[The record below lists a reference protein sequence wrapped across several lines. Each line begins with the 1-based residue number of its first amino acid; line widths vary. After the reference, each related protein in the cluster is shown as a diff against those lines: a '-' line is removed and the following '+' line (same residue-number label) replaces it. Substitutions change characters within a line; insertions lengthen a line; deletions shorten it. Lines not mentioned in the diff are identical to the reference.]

1 MRRSFA
7 FLPALL
13 LLVAAPLAAQD
24 PQTPVDT
31 IAPAPAPPAPTDT
44 AAPPPAPA
52 DAAPAAPAPAAPAAD
67 TAQAA
72 PGHDWEFSLNPAS
85 RAPGASGAVEV
96 TSGDPQNS
104 FVVAVSG
111 LPEVSSLDAEEF
123 DAEVYTVWVV
133 PSKDRVPESTLAGVL
148 VVDESGGGRF
158 EGSTDLD
165 TFGIIVAGATE
176 ESPLL
181 RAQGAVLTGIPVSTA
196 PPPAETPAAEAPPQ
210 PAPEAPGPDA
220 PAPEAPAPDA
230 PAPDPAAPETPA
242 PAAPAPEYPAPSPPP
257 PTPQR

>member
-1 MRRSFA
+1 M
-7 FLPALL
+7 PAP
-13 LLVAAPLAAQD
+13 A
-24 PQTPVDT
+24 PVDT
-31 IAPAPAPPAPTDT
+31 APAAPAPAA
-44 AAPPPAPA
+44 
-52 DAAPAAPAPAAPAAD
+52 AAPAPAAPAAD
-67 TAQAA
+67 AAQAA

-96 TSGDPQNS
+96 TSGEPQNS

-111 LPEVSSLDAEEF
+111 LPSVDALDAEEF
-123 DAEVYTVWVV
+123 DAEVYTVWIV

-148 VVDESGGGRF
+148 VVDESGGGRL
-158 EGSTDLD
+158 EGTTDLD

-196 PPPAETPAAEAPPQ
+196 PPAETPAADAAPQ
-210 PAPEAPGPDA
+210 PAPEA

-230 PAPDPAAPETPA
+230 PAPEAPAPDAAAPE
-242 PAAPAPEYPAPSPPP
+242 APAPEAPTSNAPAPGYPAPSPPP

>member
-13 LLVAAPLAAQD
+13 LLIAAPLAAQD

-31 IAPAPAPPAPTDT
+31 VAPAPAPPAPTDT
-44 AAPPPAPA
+44 AAPPPAPVDTA
-52 DAAPAAPAPAAPAAD
+52 PAMPAPAPVDTAPAAPAP
-67 TAQAA
+67 AQAA

-111 LPEVSSLDAEEF
+111 LPSVDALDAEEF
-123 DAEVYTVWVV
+123 DAEVYTVWIV

-148 VVDESGGGRF
+148 IVDESGGGRF
-158 EGSTDLD
+158 EGTTDLD
-165 TFGIIVAGATE
+165 TFGIIVAGAAE

-196 PPPAETPAAEAPPQ
+196 PPAETPAADAAPQ
-210 PAPEAPGPDA
+210 PAPEAPAPEVPAPEA

-230 PAPDPAAPETPA
+230 AAPE
-242 PAAPAPEYPAPSPPP
+242 APAPEYPAPSPPP